1 MSSAVAALG
10 SKVQHNISG
19 SYVDVAEVLTISA
32 PEPERDE
39 IEVTHLGTSGGYRE
53 FLQSFRN
60 GGEMTFECNYVA
72 GNSSQTALGTAFSN
86 ESTYGWKILGPSG
99 STLVAFNGQVKKCA
113 LTGFE
118 PDSQLKLSVTVK
130 VSGAVTITL

>member
-19 SYVDVAEVLTISA
+19 SYVDVAEVLTIGA

-39 IEVTHLGTSGGYRE
+39 IEVTSLATTGGYRE

-60 GGEMTFECNYVA
+60 GGEMTFECNYIA
-72 GNSSQTALGTAFSN
+72 GNASQAALATAFSN
-86 ESTYGWKILGPSG
+86 ESTYGWKILAPSG
-99 STLVAFNGQVKKCA
+99 AVIVAFDGQVKKCA
-113 LTGFE
+113 VTGFE
-118 PDSQLKLSVTVK
+118 PDSQLKLSITVK